1 MATQHFKRNLL
12 LNLYIEKKNRWFV
25 SSCLLRE
32 IKMSDTC
39 SIFLPLETPG
49 LPACYPLNII
59 ESYFQDRI
67 ESRKQSEFVPSTSA
81 LSETATSPLSPIAS
95 NPSALSYP
103 HPPPG
108 SKLLLCSLICFSFVQ
123 SQMSLCDPVD
133 CSSPSPSQGTCSNS
147 LSQWCHPTVSSSVV
161 PFSFSLQC
169 FPESGSFLMSHLFAS
184 DVQGPGAS
192 VSPSVLPMN
201 IQCWFPLGLICL
213 ILLSMELSRVLSD
226 ITVWKHQIFFC
237 FIYFY

>member
-1 MATQHFKRNLL
+1 
-12 LNLYIEKKNRWFV
+12 
-25 SSCLLRE
+25 
-32 IKMSDTC
+32 MSDTC

-59 ESYFQDRI
+59 GSYFQDKI
-67 ESRKQSEFVPSTSA
+67 ESRKQSESVPSTSA
-81 LSETATSPLSPIAS
+81 LSETSTRPLSPIAS

-108 SKLLLCSLICFSFVQ
+108 RTLLLCSLVCFSVIQ

-147 LSQWCHPTVSSSVV
+147 LSQWCHPTISSSVF
-161 PFSFSLQC
+161 PFSSSLKY
-169 FPESGSFLMSHLFAS
+169 FPASGPFPMSHLFAS
-184 DVQGPGAS
+184 DVQSPGAS
-192 VSPSVLPMN
+192 VSPWVLPMN

-226 ITVWKHQIFFC
+226 ITVWKHQFFL
-237 FIYFY
+237 FHLFLLVGG